1 MMLVMLR
8 EALLALKANRLR
20 SFLTMLGMII
30 GVGSVIAMLA
40 IGQGVQARIE
50 QSIKSMGSNLF
61 IILPGAT
68 SSNGVRTGFGSAPNL
83 TVEDATALKNT
94 RHVIAV
100 APVVQSNAQV
110 IYGTQNWNT
119 TIIGSN
125 ADYFGLRDWVV
136 TSGYAFD
143 TPELQSAAQVALIG
157 QQVASNLF
165 GDNDPIGETLRIRNV
180 PFQVIGVLGSKGQ
193 SLDGRDQDNTVVIP
207 ITTAQRK
214 LAGSRF
220 RSSVRLIM
228 VQAESEAVMPQ
239 VEQDLRDQL
248 RQRHRL
254 SAEAEDDFTLQN
266 LTAIAKTAAETTAIL
281 SLLLGAIAGISLLVG
296 GIGIMNIMLV
306 SVTERT
312 REIGIRM
319 AIGARPNAI
328 RMQFL
333 LEAILI
339 SLVGCFIG
347 VGVGIAGAYAA
358 AMAFELL
365 VIVTL
370 SSMLLAFGV
379 AAAIGVFFGFYPAN
393 RAAKL
398 KPIDA
403 LRYQ

>member
-1 MMLVMLR
+1 MILVMLR

-68 SSNGVRTGFGSAPNL
+68 SSNGVRTAFGSAPNL
-83 TVEDATALKNT
+83 TIEDATALKNT
-94 RHVIAV
+94 RHVVAV
-100 APVVQSNAQV
+100 APVVQSSAQV

-143 TPELQSAAQVALIG
+143 APELQSAAQVALIG
-157 QQVASNLF
+157 KQVATNLF

-193 SLDGRDQDNTVVIP
+193 SLDGRDQDDTVVIP

-214 LAGSRF
+214 LSGSRF
-220 RSSVRLIM
+220 RNSVRLIM

>member
-1 MMLVMLR
+1 MILVMLR

-143 TPELQSAAQVALIG
+143 APELQSAAQVALIG

-193 SLDGRDQDNTVVIP
+193 SLDGRDQDDTVVIP

-214 LAGSRF
+214 LSGNRF

-239 VEQDLRDQL
+239 AEQELRDQL

-254 SAEAEDDFTLQN
+254 SADADDDFTLQN

-347 VGVGIAGAYAA
+347 VGIGIAGAYAA
-358 AMAFELL
+358 AMAFDLL

>member
-1 MMLVMLR
+1 MIMVMLR

-68 SSNGVRTGFGSAPNL
+68 SANGVRTGFGSAPNL
-83 TVEDATALKNT
+83 TVDDAAALKNT
-94 RHVIAV
+94 RHVLAV

-110 IYGTQNWNT
+110 VYGTQNWNT

-136 TSGYAFD
+136 TAGYAFD
-143 TPELQSAAQVALIG
+143 EPELQSAAQVALIG

-193 SLDGRDQDNTVVIP
+193 SLDGRDQDDTIVIP
-207 ITTAQRK
+207 ISTAQRK
-214 LAGSRF
+214 LSGNRF

-228 VQAESEAVMPQ
+228 VQAESEIVMPQ
-239 VEQDLRDQL
+239 VELDLRDQL

-347 VGVGIAGAYAA
+347 VGIGIAGAYVAA
-358 AMAFELL
+358 IAFDLL

>member
-1 MMLVMLR
+1 MILVMLR

-68 SSNGVRTGFGSAPNL
+68 SANGVRSGFGSAPNL

-136 TSGYAFD
+136 KSGYAFD
-143 TPELQSAAQVALIG
+143 APELQSAAQVALIG
-157 QQVASNLF
+157 QQVATNLF

-193 SLDGRDQDNTVVIP
+193 SLDGRDQDDTIVIP

-214 LAGSRF
+214 LSGNRF

-239 VEQDLRDQL
+239 AEQELRDQL

-254 SAEAEDDFTLQN
+254 SADAEDDFTLQN

-358 AMAFELL
+358 AMAFDLL

>member
-1 MMLVMLR
+1 MILVMLR

-68 SSNGVRTGFGSAPNL
+68 SANGVRSGFGSAPNL

-94 RHVIAV
+94 RHVVAV
-100 APVVQSNAQV
+100 APVVQSSAQV

-143 TPELQSAAQVALIG
+143 APELQSAAQVALIG

-193 SLDGRDQDNTVVIP
+193 SLDGRDQDDTVVIP

-214 LAGSRF
+214 LSGNRF

-228 VQAESEAVMPQ
+228 VQAESETVMPQ

-254 SAEAEDDFTLQN
+254 SADAEDDFTLQN

-347 VGVGIAGAYAA
+347 LGVGIAGAYAA
-358 AMAFELL
+358 AMAFDLL

>member
-1 MMLVMLR
+1 MILVMLR

-68 SSNGVRTGFGSAPNL
+68 SANGVRTGFGSAPNL

-143 TPELQSAAQVALIG
+143 APELQSAAQVALIG

-193 SLDGRDQDNTVVIP
+193 SLDGRDQDDTVVIP

-214 LAGSRF
+214 LSGNRF
-220 RSSVRLIM
+220 RTSVRLIM

-239 VEQDLRDQL
+239 AEQELRDQL

-254 SAEAEDDFTLQN
+254 SGDAEDDFTLQN

-358 AMAFELL
+358 AMAFDLL
-365 VIVTL
+365 VIITL

-393 RAAKL
+393 RAAQL